1 MSKIP
6 YLIAKEDW
14 NALAELK
21 AVDPLIKVLDDLI
34 ENDQLWEADSGEIF
48 GALGKIGDTKAVNF
62 LIKCLQNEEDTVR
75 TSAAQGL
82 GSCNFSAITAVERE
96 DTIKRAIEAL
106 IHTISDEE
114 DTVREYVSDTLS
126 GFGEKAVGPLIS
138 LIDKGVITD
147 IPKNEL
153 TSYYPSD
160 VLCSMVEALAY
171 TESKN
176 AVDTLIKVL
185 HKSSFT
191 VYNRKD
197 KVLAEIKGWDL
208 LKSQTTAARGLGL
221 IGDKRAIEPLNKA
234 LELDDMDVRLEAAC
248 SLGLMDDSNGIKIL
262 VTEYKAAKKTN
273 RSRCKNL
280 LEKIPPKK
288 VGAVLENLELYDDA
302 EEWYTSAG
310 ILDKAAEMRKKKADM
325 GAAKVSQKIVQGD
338 EITKTEIKDSVLNR
352 STVGGG
358 SSKMQELKELKE
370 MFDSDFISKEE
381 MEKIKKE
388 ILEK

>member
-62 LIKCLQNEEDTVR
+62 LIKCLQNEDDTVR

-221 IGDKRAIEPLNKA
+221 IGDKRAMEPLNKA
-234 LELDDMDVRLEAAC
+234 LELDIDVRLEAAC

-273 RSRCKNL
+273 RGRCKNL

-325 GAAKVSQKIVQGD
+325 GAAKVSQKVVHGD
-338 EITKTEIKDSVLNR
+338 EITKTEIKDSIAFLR
-352 STVGGG
+352 KS
-358 SSKMQELKELKE
+358 
-370 MFDSDFISKEE
+370 
-381 MEKIKKE
+381 
-388 ILEK
+388 